1 MSLQEILKCAP
12 FDRQVLSSHA
22 SWSSHRCRTAPMNN
36 VYHVEQE
43 RHKHPMWLASESF
56 GLTKTSE
63 SLYPNVDAA
72 LVELIK
78 SLARPRDLI

>member
-1 MSLQEILKCAP
+1 M
-12 FDRQVLSSHA
+12 
-22 SWSSHRCRTAPMNN
+22 HRGRLMHRGRTAPMNN

-56 GLTKTSE
+56 CLTKTSDIIASYE
-63 SLYPNVDAA
+63 SSYPNVDAA